1 MPPCGRKPNSRIST
15 GDPLPNSRIS
25 TGDPLPNSR
34 ISTGDPLPN
43 SLTRAVVRSAVQRLM
58 IDASSRCDA
67 FLSKSRPLI
76 GTNRCTNPTSSR
88 RENSQ
93 TALRAVDPSSPP
105 PLSPPSKPGGEG
117 EPSGYGSSCLANIN
131 FCWYKFGSRISRIS
145 RIGLIKRYFCTVY
158 LSMNST
164 TGVGSSSPCGWWP
177 TPGLRITSKTPPNSL

>member
-1 MPPCGRKPNSRIST
+1 MPPCGRK
-15 GDPLPNSRIS
+15 PNSRIS

-93 TALRAVDPSSPP
+93 TALRTAAPSTPP

-117 EPSGYGSSCLANIN
+117 EPSSWGSSCLANIN

-145 RIGLIKRYFCTVY
+145 QIRRYYCRVY
-158 LSMNST
+158 FSMNST

-177 TPGLRITSKTPPNSL
+177 TPGLWITSKTPPNSL

>member
-1 MPPCGRKPNSRIST
+1 MPPCGRK
-15 GDPLPNSRIS
+15 
-25 TGDPLPNSR
+25 PNSR

-93 TALRAVDPSSPP
+93 TALRAVAPLLPP
-105 PLSPPSKPGGEG
+105 ALDAPSKPGGEG
-117 EPSGYGSSCLANIN
+117 EPSSWGSSCLANII

-145 RIGLIKRYFCTVY
+145 RIRRYYCRVY
-158 LSMNST
+158 FSMNST

-177 TPGLRITSKTPPNSL
+177 TPGLWITSKTPPNSL

>member
-1 MPPCGRKPNSRIST
+1 MPPCGRK
-15 GDPLPNSRIS
+15 PNSRIS

-58 IDASSRCDA
+58 IEASSRCDA

-131 FCWYKFGSRISRIS
+131 VCWYKFGSRISRI
-145 RIGLIKRYFCTVY
+145 GLIRRYSCTVY
-158 LSMNST
+158 FSMNST

-177 TPGLRITSKTPPNSL
+177 TPSLWMTSKTPPNSL